1 MANSTCCKYKSGKE
15 NREYIPSRWSLSA
28 NMPLDDNFPQHKF
41 SSPYDGKTIREVLNE
56 LIADNNKKELCSLH
70 YTISWALD
78 NIPIYQYNEI
88 AEEMLKTID
97 EHCEKC
103 GKKEYK
109 CKCIKELGGEEE
121 YNTKSTSCEKGTT
134 WKVKKCK
141 CVKNPKLKPEEG
153 DVKPV
158 EDEKD
163 VSVCMDKKAFNY
175 EEVGGCVFRKEI
187 ELENKFCFCITD
199 TCEEVGRCIQGTQVL
214 NIKANSYGSFEKIY
228 NRIYEKVL
236 TALAKLTNPFD
247 FRISTEKGF
256 YAATINNSY
265 VIDLAKALTILE
277 LRNYS
282 LSALGADK
290 LLDSDLV
297 VQDQNG
303 DYIGF
308 FSGASMT
315 SPMFKN
321 FNLQLT
327 DPIIRFRVS
336 KNVGGEIVNS
346 RHIPHIQRII
356 SKNGRESDEVEN
368 IAIYN
373 NGMVVKES
381 NVGLINVLKEEPIGL
396 AKLLK

>member
-1 MANSTCCKYKSGKE
+1 MGHLK
-15 NREYIPSRWSLSA
+15 
-28 NMPLDDNFPQHKF
+28 KF
-41 SSPYDGKTIREVLNE
+41 IIG
-56 LIADNNKKELCSLH
+56 
-70 YTISWALD
+70 
-78 NIPIYQYNEI
+78 
-88 AEEMLKTID
+88 
-97 EHCEKC
+97 
-103 GKKEYK
+103 
-109 CKCIKELGGEEE
+109 
-121 YNTKSTSCEKGTT
+121 
-134 WKVKKCK
+134 
-141 CVKNPKLKPEEG
+141 
-153 DVKPV
+153 
-158 EDEKD
+158 
-163 VSVCMDKKAFNY
+163 FN
-175 EEVGGCVFRKEI
+175 
-187 ELENKFCFCITD
+187 
-199 TCEEVGRCIQGTQVL
+199 
-214 NIKANSYGSFEKIY
+214 
-228 NRIYEKVL
+228 EKVL